1 MEQAHMN
8 LQLDELN
15 TKYYIIISLDG
26 RQVIEQAHMN
36 LQSEEL
42 NTKYYIII
50 SLDGCQMIEQAH
62 MNIQLEELRRSHDR
76 MVVGFTTTC
85 AISAYHH

>member
-1 MEQAHMN
+1 MN

-15 TKYYIIISLDG
+15 TKYYIIISLDE
-26 RQVIEQAHMN
+26 RQMMEQAHMN

-50 SLDGCQMIEQAH
+50 SLDRCQMIEQAH
-62 MNIQLEELRRSHDR
+62 MNLQSEELCRGRDR
-76 MVVGFTTTC
+76 MVVGFTTTR

>member
-15 TKYYIIISLDG
+15 TKYYIISLDG
-26 RQVIEQAHMN
+26 RQMMEQAHMN
-36 LQSEEL
+36 LQLDQL

-50 SLDGCQMIEQAH
+50 S
-62 MNIQLEELRRSHDR
+62 
-76 MVVGFTTTC
+76 
-85 AISAYHH
+85 